1 MKRRGRRV
9 AIIRISEIR
18 KMTPEQRRNKLIEIK
33 TELARARA
41 LAASGTPLEN
51 PKRIR
56 ELRKAIARILTVENE
71 LKRGG

>member
-1 MKRRGRRV
+1 V

-18 KMTPEQRRNKLIEIK
+18 KMTPEQRRNKLIELK

-41 LAASGTPLEN
+41 LAASGAPLEN

-71 LKRGG
+71 LKKKGVKR

>member
-1 MKRRGRRV
+1 M

-18 KMTPEQRRNKLIEIK
+18 KMTPEQRRNKLIELK

-41 LAASGTPLEN
+41 LAASGAPLEN

-71 LKRGG
+71 LKKKGVKR